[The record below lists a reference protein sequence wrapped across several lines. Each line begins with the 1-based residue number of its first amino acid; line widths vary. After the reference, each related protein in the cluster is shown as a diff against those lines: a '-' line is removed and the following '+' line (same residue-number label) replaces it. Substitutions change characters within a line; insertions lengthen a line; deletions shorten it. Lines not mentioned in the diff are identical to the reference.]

1 MTKPALT
8 GEWEFKLHKIEDGEL
23 DSKTFMKEIVS
34 MTKDVVESI
43 KSYEENEDDLLPSD
57 LVSPYDGEPLFESLR
72 AYRTKD
78 NSFAIYKIIGNR
90 KMDKEELRE
99 LLEKKRIGPIDGFRS
114 KRGKHYS
121 AYLILDDET
130 KRVKFDFG
138 NGGEQGG
145 EIDFSALTPFAKC
158 PRTGGD
164 VYETA
169 NAYVVKV
176 PDEKSDANPIRISRK
191 ILDRE
196 IPREQVI
203 KLLETGKTD
212 LLDKFWSKR
221 TKRPFDAYLVL
232 NDNGQ
237 TKFEF
242 PPRAPKKAAKKVA
255 KKKTASKT

>member
-1 MTKPALT
+1 
-8 GEWEFKLHKIEDGEL
+8 
-23 DSKTFMKEIVS
+23 
-34 MTKDVVESI
+34 
-43 KSYEENEDDLLPSD
+43 
-57 LVSPYDGEPLFESLR
+57 
-72 AYRTKD
+72 
-78 NSFAIYKIIGNR
+78 
-90 KMDKEELRE
+90 MDKEELRE
-99 LLEKKRIGPIDGFRS
+99 LLDKKRIGPIDGFRS

-121 AYLILDDET
+121 AYLNLDDET

-158 PRTGGD
+158 PSTGGD
-164 VYETA
+164 IYETA

-176 PDEKSDANPIRISRK
+176 PDHKSDANPIRISRK

-221 TKRPFDAYLVL
+221 TKRPFDAYLVI
-232 NDNGQ
+232 NDTGQ
-237 TKFEF
+237 TNFEF

-255 KKKTASKT
+255 KKKTAPKT

>member
-1 MTKPALT
+1 
-8 GEWEFKLHKIEDGEL
+8 
-23 DSKTFMKEIVS
+23 MKEIVS

-43 KSYEENEDDLLPSD
+43 KSYEENEDDLTPTD
-57 LVSPYDGEPLFESLR
+57 LKSPYDGEPLFESLR

-114 KRGKHYS
+114 KRGKPYS
-121 AYLILDDET
+121 AYLYLDDET

-138 NGGEQGG
+138 NGDDQGG
-145 EIDFSALTPFAKC
+145 EIDFSKLTPFAKC

-169 NAYVVKV
+169 NAYVVK
-176 PDEKSDANPIRISRK
+176 PPEGEKEQNPIRVSRK

-196 IPREQVI
+196 IPREQMV

-232 NDNGQ
+232 NDDGK

-255 KKKTASKT
+255 KKAAKKATASKS